1 MSNQS
6 RKARGMRTQLV
17 GARYLQVNGFPHA
30 ESTGSG
36 RSGTDI
42 LGCVGIDWEV
52 KARTGFEPLAA
63 LKQLKERSKEGL
75 LGLFIMR
82 LNGQGE
88 ESVKDW
94 LVGMRFEDAVTL
106 LRGNGYGDK

>member
-1 MSNQS
+1 
-6 RKARGMRTQLV
+6 MRSQLV
-17 GARYLQVNGFPHA
+17 AARYLAVNGFPHA

-52 KARTGFEPLAA
+52 KARTGFEPMAA
-63 LKQLKERSKEGL
+63 IKQLKERAKDGI
-75 LGLFIMR
+75 LGLVLMR

-88 ESVKDW
+88 ESIKDW
-94 LVGMRFEDAVTL
+94 VVILRFEDAVNL
-106 LRGNGYGDK
+106 LREVGYGDRQKL